1 MKFYF
6 KKTVLLAAIIFG
18 GVFLNVSAQKQM
30 EKLNRGLIAVK
41 KGEGYYLTWRLLGD
55 EAWDTGFNVYR
66 GSAKLNDEPI
76 TNVTSYLDENAPMNS
91 VYYVKAIIDGVE
103 QVDKRPARIINNREG
118 TAGWFDIPIKRPSQ
132 GAEGG
137 NYYPNDASVGDLL
150 GDGEYDIVLK
160 WDPNNSKDNSQGG
173 ITDNVLLDGY
183 TLDGDHLWRIDLGPN
198 VRAGAHYT
206 QFLVYDFDGDG
217 RAEIMVKT
225 APGTKDGKGD
235 FINKGPAASA
245 NHQMIYRNEHGWVLS
260 GPEYL
265 TVFAGAT
272 GEELATADYW
282 PERGSVS
289 SWGDNYG
296 NRVDRFNAAVAYVD
310 GERPSGVFQRGYYTR
325 MAFAAWDWRDG
336 ELTRK
341 WTFDSRTNGNGAYFG
356 QGNHS
361 LHVIDADGDGK
372 HDLVTGAAVIS
383 GDGTGMH
390 TSGMGHGDATHITY
404 MKKDDPRPMIYMPHE
419 SGGHGVSLRYAD
431 DGEII
436 FNHRLP
442 NADVGRGAA
451 AEIDI
456 EKPGFHFWASNGLGL
471 YDITGARVGNIPNS
485 VNFLIWWDGD
495 LSRELLNSNRI
506 DKWSIAYNRSANLLT
521 GNGTSSS
528 NGTKSTPTLSAD
540 LFGDWREEVILRRD
554 DSNALRV
561 YTTSIPTDHKLYTFM
576 HDPIYRVAISW
587 QNSSYNQPPH
597 PGFYMASDMD
607 FPVAAPDISI
617 IDNVNRGSGFVV
629 KDLQLYDISNAMDWK
644 VMNKLTTD
652 QAIFGDMNFFY
663 DEGPE
668 YLTHKEWIRTSMESR
683 KTLDPVLAKF
693 EVKKDAEI
701 YIIHQ
706 KSITD
711 KPEWL
716 NEWTLSEEPVYIRN
730 ASGARVPMDLYLKS
744 VTAGESVSV
753 GTNSNDGS
761 ATKLMYFIVTD
772 AGVVNTIHVTAQEN
786 VSLDVYPN
794 PFSETTK
801 VQFDLVDGQYI
812 SLDVFDLNGRLI
824 KNLGSGWQNAGAHEA
839 LFNAAGLPSGIYF
852 IRLTANDTFLHKK
865 IILNR

>member
-1 MKFYF
+1 M
-6 KKTVLLAAIIFG
+6 
-18 GVFLNVSAQKQM
+18 
-30 EKLNRGLIAVK
+30 
-41 KGEGYYLTWRLLGD
+41 
-55 EAWDTGFNVYR
+55 
-66 GSAKLNDEPI
+66 
-76 TNVTSYLDENAPMNS
+76 
-91 VYYVKAIIDGVE
+91 
-103 QVDKRPARIINNREG
+103 
-118 TAGWFDIPIKRPSQ
+118 
-132 GAEGG
+132 
-137 NYYPNDASVGDLL
+137 
-150 GDGEYDIVLK
+150 
-160 WDPNNSKDNSQGG
+160 
-173 ITDNVLLDGY
+173 
-183 TLDGDHLWRIDLGPN
+183 
-198 VRAGAHYT
+198 
-206 QFLVYDFDGDG
+206 
-217 RAEIMVKT
+217 
-225 APGTKDGKGD
+225 
-235 FINKGPAASA
+235 
-245 NHQMIYRNEHGWVLS
+245 
-260 GPEYL
+260 
-265 TVFAGAT
+265 
-272 GEELATADYW
+272 
-282 PERGSVS
+282 
-289 SWGDNYG
+289 
-296 NRVDRFNAAVAYVD
+296 
-310 GERPSGVFQRGYYTR
+310 
-325 MAFAAWDWRDG
+325 
-336 ELTRK
+336 
-341 WTFDSRTNGNGAYFG
+341 
-356 QGNHS
+356 
-361 LHVIDADGDGK
+361 
-372 HDLVTGAAVIS
+372 
-383 GDGTGMH
+383 
-390 TSGMGHGDATHITY
+390 
-404 MKKDDPRPMIYMPHE
+404 
-419 SGGHGVSLRYAD
+419 
-431 DGEII
+431 
-436 FNHRLP
+436 P

-471 YDITGARVGNIPNS
+471 YDINGARVGNIPNS

-652 QAIFGDMNFFY
+652 QAVFGDMDFFY

-668 YLTHKEWIRTSMESR
+668 NLTDKEWIRTSMESR

-693 EVKKDAEI
+693 EIKKDAEI

-706 KSITD
+706 KSIAD

-730 ASGARVPMDLYLKS
+730 ASGARVPMDLYVKS
-744 VTAGESVSV
+744 VTEGESVSV
-753 GTNSNDGS
+753 GANSNDGS

-772 AGVVNTIHVTAQEN
+772 AGVINSIHETAQKN